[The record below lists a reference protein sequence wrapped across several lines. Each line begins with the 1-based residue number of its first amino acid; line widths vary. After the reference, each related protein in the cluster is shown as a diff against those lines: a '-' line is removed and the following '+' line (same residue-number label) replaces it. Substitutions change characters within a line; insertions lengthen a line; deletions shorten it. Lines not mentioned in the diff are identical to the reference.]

1 MRYLI
6 MSVFAL
12 WGLAGVAQGADLPLA
27 LDELGDRIAEAVAP
41 DTLSKLEDDPQAFA
55 KEVAE
60 LILGYGRDG
69 SIGAQGIE
77 NFIAL
82 DRAYWRAR
90 ELRRF
95 LLADLDGDGDITAK
109 EMSVLAATQSA
120 RQRGK
125 SVLSFRAADRDG
137 DGVLSWGEQR
147 ANADALA
154 LRKLPESEAE
164 LLRGLLALDL
174 DRDGRL
180 SLEDLDA
187 LLTGV
192 SLSR

>member
-1 MRYLI
+1 MA
-6 MSVFAL
+6 V
-12 WGLAGVAQGADLPLA
+12 
-27 LDELGDRIAEAVAP
+27 DELGGDRIAEAVAP
-41 DTLSKLEDDPQAFA
+41 PDTLSKLEGDPQAFA

-69 SIGAQGIE
+69 SISAQGGIE

-82 DRAYWRAR
+82 ERAYWRAR

-95 LLADLDGDGDITAK
+95 LLADLDGDGDITAN

-120 RQRGK
+120 RQRGGK

-137 DGVLSWGEQR
+137 DGGVLSWGGEQR

-154 LRKLPESEAE
+154 LRKLPEREAE

-187 LLTGV
+187 LLTGGV